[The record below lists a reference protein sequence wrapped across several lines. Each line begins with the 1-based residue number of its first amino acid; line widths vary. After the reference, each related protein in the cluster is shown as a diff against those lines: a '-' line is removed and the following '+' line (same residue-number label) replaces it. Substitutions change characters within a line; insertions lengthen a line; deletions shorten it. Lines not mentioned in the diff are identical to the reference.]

1 MVATTALALALGGV
15 FVHDFAAASWAERL
29 PAWSVAALLV
39 LAALAALASRP
50 RAARRLW
57 AAIVLAAGSFALLHL
72 VPAETAG
79 DTQQWRRDAS
89 RRLAQTVDAVGS
101 EVARL
106 EDVSSGLAAPVREQ
120 VASMPAGISSPA
132 NRTSAFALLD
142 SLARVTAKSKS
153 LRAGTAIGLQLFD
166 ARGERVAWAGWPQAV
181 SLLDQVFLSSGTELE
196 YTRTVSLYH
205 ILSHVAPCSTAAG
218 ERVATLLVDIPLEVD
233 YRVNNRFLK
242 SASLADA
249 IPRNVAARVSF
260 DYFPPTGNLPDRL
273 PRFRAQQAAARANR
287 DRMIAAARS
296 RKHATAED
304 STGAALT
311 WEDSAL
317 SYFPFSS
324 NAEAVGDVTG
334 DEDSGLEGAVLIR
347 SREGN
352 PLLHVSAVS
361 EPFTHVLE
369 ERAARRS
376 LWGKGLAIVAL
387 IALFAQCADWIGSRR
402 QPRHLAARAALFAA
416 FMVALRYGLLA
427 FGPGSQWIH
436 STLFDPSVFATPALG
451 GLMRNAF
458 DLVLTALFLVAMV
471 YGLVRI
477 ARSADGSD
485 APAPDRRPGGRWI
498 VAGSMAVAC
507 VNVVVFELAR
517 RFSSTVVVNANP
529 RLLGE
534 TMAVTDVGVIALHV
548 GIFLM
553 ITGMLLAGMFALWG
567 LFRAAGDRR
576 PARVCALGWVLVVGV
591 CALEH
596 RWEPA
601 LLSALVML
609 FVVFAPRIAHR
620 EDLVSVGIAA
630 FCLVIASSATAYI
643 YLGHDYDEL
652 RKGFVLEKSNEVT
665 NPADNWKVVILEDV
679 LGDYAERPE
688 IQQAVRSPASQD
700 IDRLAFDLW
709 AESPL
714 SLLGYS
720 CAIHVVNADDG
731 LVSEFSVDMPYRVRM
746 DEGGE
751 RTDTP
756 DRNQWAVLDLTRST
770 PQGVVR
776 FYRGILNVDEGHLY
790 EDAQNEDARTPPR
803 RLGKV
808 IIDVPFFFES
818 LELAA
823 RTGPRTPEVLRNV
836 QEGGVAPRVE
846 EPEALLLARVDR
858 DHRIVESSSEQFSV
872 GMRVD
877 GATIDRALAQAWPHV
892 RSGGSTYRVL
902 AVRMPET
909 AETLLAG
916 FLVPTPWRHLLRWS
930 TLLSLYLFFAIAL
943 IALVV
948 ALGAAPRLG
957 GVLPTLT
964 PRRLGF
970 QQKLLASFLVVALVP
985 AVILGVFSA
994 NFIKGRFVEEARSEA
1009 SYKASSARKA
1019 FVNLLH
1025 GELQFFLGRTDL
1037 SGVFNPKAPSV
1048 HDLGGDRVAMLFDDS
1063 ALPDEVPGLPV
1074 AGAVA
1079 DASTE
1084 DLVVADVNGRRYIG
1098 VFSAPLKVAGDAWIG
1113 SYYVYYARAVDG
1125 DLLAEIAEQVGAD
1138 VNIYADGQLVASS
1151 REGLLAGGFIS
1162 SSMNAS
1168 AFVEVSM
1175 LGSDRTLTTER
1186 AGSYDFQVAY
1196 LPIDRWV
1203 PADSASSGAVVAAS
1217 WGPAATRAA
1226 MGVPLL
1232 FRPESYSLEVQR
1244 ATSVV
1249 LGVFALLLAATIAL
1263 GLVVARGVFEPLRGL
1278 VAGTRRVS
1286 GGDFDV
1292 RLPER
1297 RSDEIGIV
1305 VSAFNEMTERI
1316 AGSQRALEERR
1327 RYLEAILE
1335 NIGAGVVS
1343 TDAEGRVR
1351 TVNAAAE
1358 RIAGAPSAALVG
1370 RSALELAE
1378 GTHAPAIFA
1387 LLISKG
1393 GSKDGPG
1400 GGTPPAFASGELE
1413 IQGPEKRATVKYMR
1427 TRLEAE
1433 GRHFGTVLV
1442 FEDVTELIESKK
1454 LSAWV
1459 EMARQIAHEIKNPL
1473 TPIRLSTQFMRRAYE
1488 QKPAEFDR
1496 VFREGTETILQQVD
1510 VLKRIAGEFSSYG
1523 RMQRLQ
1529 VRSHPVDPLV
1539 RHILAPYEHNAAV
1552 RLRYDNGASDAI
1564 VMADAEA
1571 VRKICANLIENA
1583 MEAMGENGA
1592 ELRVR
1597 CAEGVEGG
1605 VRVVHIVF
1613 HDSGPGLSE
1622 DAAQRLFEPYFSTKT
1637 TGTGLGLAICRT
1649 LSREMGGDVTVR
1661 NAEDGR
1667 GTEAT
1672 LTLRRGPQ

>member
-1 MVATTALALALGGV
+1 LILAATALSLALGGL
-15 FVHDFAAASWAERL
+15 FVHDLAAASWAERL
-29 PAWSVAALLV
+29 PAWAVAVLL
-39 LAALAALASRP
+39 ALAALSALAFRP
-50 RAARRLW
+50 RSARTNGLW

-72 VPAETAG
+72 VPTENPA
-79 DTQQWRRDAS
+79 DTKQWRRDAS
-89 RRLAQTVDAVGS
+89 RRLAQTVDAVGN
-101 EVARL
+101 EVSRL
-106 EDVSSGLAAPVREQ
+106 EDVSTGLAARVREHI
-120 VASMPAGISSPA
+120 ASAPAGVSSPA
-132 NRTSAFALLD
+132 DRTAAFALLD
-142 SLARVTAKSKS
+142 SLARVASKSKS
-153 LRAGTAIGLQLFD
+153 LTAGTAIGLQLFD
-166 ARGERVAWAGWPQAV
+166 TRGERIAWAGWPQSV
-181 SLLDQVFLSSGTELE
+181 SPLDQVFLTSKTELV
-196 YTRTVSLYH
+196 YTREVSLYH
-205 ILSHVAPCSTAAG
+205 ILSHVAPCSTATG
-218 ERVATLLVDIPLEVD
+218 QPVATLLIDIPLEVD

-242 SASLADA
+242 SASLADE
-249 IPRNVAARVSF
+249 IPRDVAARVSF
-260 DYFPPTGNLPDRL
+260 DYFPPTGNLSDRL
-273 PRFRAQQAAARANR
+273 PRFRAQQAEGRARR
-287 DRMIAAARS
+287 DRMIASARAHKHTAA
-296 RKHATAED
+296 AED

-311 WEDSAL
+311 WEDSVL
-317 SYFPFSS
+317 SYYPFSS
-324 NAEAVGDVTG
+324 NAEAVGEVAG
-334 DEDSGLEGAVLIR
+334 NEESGLEGAVLIR
-347 SREGN
+347 SRGGN
-352 PLLHVSAVS
+352 PLLHVTAVS

-369 ERAARRS
+369 QRAARRS
-376 LWGKGLAIVAL
+376 VWGKGLALMAL
-387 IALFAQCADWIGSRR
+387 IALFAQGAAWIGTRR
-402 QPRHLAARAALFAA
+402 QPRYTAMRAALFAA
-416 FMVALRYGLLA
+416 FMVVLRYGLLA
-427 FGPGSQWIH
+427 FAPGSLWMH

-458 DLVLTALFLVAMV
+458 DLVLTALFFVAMV

-485 APAPDRRPGGRWI
+485 APAPDRRPGGRWT

-534 TMAVTDVGVIALHV
+534 TMAVTDVGVVALHV

-553 ITGMLLAGMFALWG
+553 VTGMLLAGMFVLWG
-567 LFRAAGDRR
+567 LFRAAGERR
-576 PARVCALGWVLVVGV
+576 PALVSVIGWVLVVGV
-591 CALEH
+591 CAIER

-601 LLSALVML
+601 WLSALVML
-609 FVVFAPRIAHR
+609 VVVFVPRIAHR

-630 FCLVIASSATAYI
+630 FCLVIVSSATAYI

-652 RKGFVLEKSNEVT
+652 RKGFVLEKANEVT

-688 IQQAVRSPASQD
+688 IRQAIRSPWSQD

-720 CAIHVVNADDG
+720 CAIHVVDADDG
-731 LVSEFSVDMPYRVRM
+731 LVSEFSVDMPYRVRI

-776 FYRGILNVDEGHLY
+776 FYRGILNVDEGNVY
-790 EDAQNEDARTPPR
+790 EDSPTPARL
-803 RLGKV
+803 LGKV
-808 IIDVPFFFES
+808 IIDIPFFFES

-858 DHRIVESSSEQFSV
+858 DHRITESSSEHFSV
-872 GMRVD
+872 GMHVD
-877 GATIDRALAQAWPHV
+877 GATIDRAMAQAWPRV

-902 AVRMPET
+902 AVRMP
-909 AETLLAG
+909 ADGETLLAG
-916 FLVPTPWRHLLRWS
+916 FLVPSPWRQLLRWS
-930 TLLSLYLFFAIAL
+930 TLLSLYLFFAIVL

-994 NFIKGRFVEEARSEA
+994 NFIKGRFVEESRSEA

-1037 SGVFNPKAPSV
+1037 SGVFNPKTPAV

-1063 ALPDEVPGLPV
+1063 AMPDDVPGLPV

-1079 DASTE
+1079 GASTE
-1084 DLVVADVNGRRYIG
+1084 DLIVADVNGRRYIG

-1113 SYYVYYARAVDG
+1113 SYYLYYARAIDG
-1125 DLLAEIAEQVGAD
+1125 DLLAEIAEQVGSD
-1138 VNIYADGQLVASS
+1138 VNVYADGQLVASS

-1175 LGSDRTLTTER
+1175 LGSDRMLTTER

-1203 PADSASSGAVVAAS
+1203 PVDSSASPGANAATS

-1286 GGDFDV
+1286 SGDFDV

-1305 VSAFNEMTERI
+1305 VSAFNEMTEKI

-1358 RIAGAPSAALVG
+1358 RIVGAPSAALVG
-1370 RSALELAE
+1370 RTAFELAT
-1378 GTHAPAIFA
+1378 GAHAPAIFA
-1387 LLISKG
+1387 LLTSDG
-1393 GSKDGPG
+1393 GPG
-1400 GGTPPAFASGELE
+1400 GGTSPAFASGEFG
-1413 IQGPEKRATVKYMR
+1413 IQGPEKPATVKYMR

-1488 QKPAEFDR
+1488 QRPAEFDR
-1496 VFREGTETILQQVD
+1496 VFREGTDTILQQVD

-1523 RMQRLQ
+1523 RMQRLH
-1529 VRSHPVDPLV
+1529 VKAHPVDPLV
-1539 RHILAPYEHNAAV
+1539 RHILAPYEHNTAV
-1552 RLRYDNGASDAI
+1552 HLRYENGASDAI

-1597 CAEGVEGG
+1597 CAEGVENG

-1661 NAEDGR
+1661 TATDGG

-1672 LTLRRGPQ
+1672 LTLRRG

>member
-1 MVATTALALALGGV
+1 MAALALALGV
-15 FVHDFAAASWAERL
+15 LFVHDLATASWAQRL
-29 PAWSVAALLV
+29 PAWSAGALLA
-39 LAALAALASRP
+39 LAALAAFVSRPHSTRRAGLWVAIALAS
-50 RAARRLW
+50 A
-57 AAIVLAAGSFALLHL
+57 SFALLHL
-72 VPAETAG
+72 VPAESPTHAEE
-79 DTQQWRRDAS
+79 WRRDAS
-89 RRLAQTVDAVGS
+89 RRLAETLNAVGD

-106 EDVSSGLAAPVREQ
+106 ESVSSGLAVRVREY
-120 VASMPAGISSPA
+120 VASTPAGVSSSD
-132 NRTSAFALLD
+132 RTAAFALLD
-142 SLARVTAKSKS
+142 SLAQVTSKGKS
-153 LRAGTAIGLQLFD
+153 LTAGTAIGLQLFD
-166 ARGERVAWAGWPQAV
+166 ARGERIAWAGWPQSV
-181 SLLDQVFLSSGTELE
+181 SLLDQLFLASGSELV
-196 YTRTVSLYH
+196 YTRAVSLYH
-205 ILSHVAPCSTAAG
+205 ILSHVAPCSTATGVRA
-218 ERVATLLVDIPLEVD
+218 ATLLVDIPLEVD

-242 SASLADA
+242 SASLADE
-249 IPRNVAARVSF
+249 IPRDVAARVSF

-273 PRFRAQQAAARANR
+273 PRFRAQQAEARAR
-287 DRMIAAARS
+287 YEQMIASART
-296 RKHATAED
+296 RKHASASIGD
-304 STGAALT
+304 SAGVALT
-311 WEDSAL
+311 WEDSVL

-324 NAEAVGDVTG
+324 NAEATGDVVG
-334 DEDSGLEGAVLIR
+334 SEESGLQGAVLIR
-347 SREGN
+347 SRGGN

-361 EPFTHVLE
+361 EPFTHVVE
-369 ERAARRS
+369 QRATRRAV
-376 LWGKGLAIVAL
+376 WGKCLALLAL
-387 IALFAQCADWIGSRR
+387 IALFAQGARWIGARR
-402 QPRHLAARAALFAA
+402 EPRYTAARAALFVA

-427 FGPGSQWIH
+427 FAPGSRWAH

-458 DLVLTALFLVAMV
+458 DLVLTAFFFVVIV

-477 ARSADGSD
+477 ARGSEGSD

-498 VAGSMAVAC
+498 VAGSLAVAC

-534 TMAVTDVGVIALHV
+534 TMAVTEVGVVALHV

-576 PARVCALGWVLVVGV
+576 TAVVSALGWVLVVGV
-591 CALEH
+591 CALQH

-609 FVVFAPRIAHR
+609 FVLFAPRIAHR

-630 FCLVIASSATAYI
+630 FCLVIVTSATAYI

-688 IQQAVRSPASQD
+688 IRQAIRSPSSQD
-700 IDRLAFDLW
+700 IERLAFDLW

-731 LVSEFSVDMPYRVRM
+731 LVSEFSVDMPYRVRIG
-746 DEGGE
+746 EGGE

-776 FYRGILNVDEGHLY
+776 FYRGILNVDESDAY
-790 EDAQNEDARTPPR
+790 EDADTPLR
-803 RLGKV
+803 LLGKV
-808 IIDVPFFFES
+808 IVDIPFFFES

-858 DHRIVESSSEQFSV
+858 DHRIIESSSEQFAV
-872 GMRVD
+872 GTHV
-877 GATIDRALAQAWPHV
+877 GSATIDRALAQAWPLV
-892 RSGGSTYRVL
+892 RSGGRTYRVA
-902 AVRMPET
+902 AVRMPT
-909 AETLLAG
+909 AGETLLAG
-916 FLVPTPWRHLLRWS
+916 FLVPSPSRHLLRWS

-943 IALVV
+943 LVV
-948 ALGAAPRLG
+948 LVALSAAPRLG
-957 GVLPTLT
+957 RVLPTLT
-964 PRRLGF
+964 PKRLGF
-970 QQKLLASFLVVALVP
+970 QQKLLGSFLVVALVP

-994 NFIKGRFVEEARSEA
+994 NFIKSRFVEESRGEA
-1009 SYKASSARKA
+1009 SYKAASARKA

-1037 SGVFNPKAPSV
+1037 SELFNPKAAAV
-1048 HDLGGDRVAMLFDDS
+1048 HDLGGDRVALLFDD
-1063 ALPDEVPGLPV
+1063 AAMADDVPGLPV

-1084 DLVVADVNGRRYIG
+1084 DLVVADVNGTRYIG
-1098 VFSAPLKVAGDAWIG
+1098 VFSAPLKVAGDGWIG
-1113 SYYVYYARAVDG
+1113 SYYVYYARAIG
-1125 DLLAEIAEQVGAD
+1125 ADLLAEIAEQVGAD
-1138 VNIYADGQLVASS
+1138 VNVYTDGQLVASS

-1175 LGSDRTLTTER
+1175 LGSDRVLTTER

-1203 PADSASSGAVVAAS
+1203 RADTAVVSPGAAAAS

-1286 GGDFDV
+1286 RGDFDV
-1292 RLPER
+1292 RLPETPLR
-1297 RSDEIGIV
+1297 RDRHRGERLQRNDRKDRRVAARAGGTATLPRSDPGEHRRRRGQHRRGG
-1305 VSAFNEMTERI
+1305 A
-1316 AGSQRALEERR
+1316 RAHRERR
-1327 RYLEAILE
+1327 RRAHRRRAVDRR
-1335 NIGAGVVS
+1335 G
-1343 TDAEGRVR
+1343 
-1351 TVNAAAE
+1351 
-1358 RIAGAPSAALVG
+1358 
-1370 RSALELAE
+1370 
-1378 GTHAPAIFA
+1378 GTHR
-1387 LLISKG
+1387 G
-1393 GSKDGPG
+1393 
-1400 GGTPPAFASGELE
+1400 
-1413 IQGPEKRATVKYMR
+1413 RARRRR
-1427 TRLEAE
+1427 TR
-1433 GRHFGTVLV
+1433 
-1442 FEDVTELIESKK
+1442 
-1454 LSAWV
+1454 
-1459 EMARQIAHEIKNPL
+1459 ARDL
-1473 TPIRLSTQFMRRAYE
+1473 RA
-1488 QKPAEFDR
+1488 
-1496 VFREGTETILQQVD
+1496 
-1510 VLKRIAGEFSSYG
+1510 AG
-1523 RMQRLQ
+1523 
-1529 VRSHPVDPLV
+1529 
-1539 RHILAPYEHNAAV
+1539 
-1552 RLRYDNGASDAI
+1552 
-1564 VMADAEA
+1564 
-1571 VRKICANLIENA
+1571 
-1583 MEAMGENGA
+1583 
-1592 ELRVR
+1592 
-1597 CAEGVEGG
+1597 
-1605 VRVVHIVF
+1605 
-1613 HDSGPGLSE
+1613 
-1622 DAAQRLFEPYFSTKT
+1622 
-1637 TGTGLGLAICRT
+1637 
-1649 LSREMGGDVTVR
+1649 SR
-1661 NAEDGR
+1661 
-1667 GTEAT
+1667 
-1672 LTLRRGPQ
+1672 

>member
-1 MVATTALALALGGV
+1 MRTSPFTLIASTAALALALGLL
-15 FVHDFAAASWAERL
+15 FVRDLAAAPWAQRV
-29 PAWSVAALLV
+29 PAWPVAALLA
-39 LAALAALASRP
+39 LSALAAV
-50 RAARRLW
+50 AARARTARCAGLW
-57 AAIVLAAGSFALLHL
+57 AAIGLAAVSFAFFHL
-72 VPAETAG
+72 APAG
-79 DTQQWRRDAS
+79 DAAPDKGWRRDAG
-89 RRLAQTVDAVGS
+89 RRLAETLSAVGE
-101 EVARL
+101 EVARR
-106 EDVSSGLAAPVREQ
+106 EGVSSGLAASVQRY
-120 VASMPAGISSPA
+120 VASAAGDATAMGDRSA
-132 NRTSAFALLD
+132 AFALLD
-142 SLARVTAKSKS
+142 SLAQVTAKDGS
-153 LRAGTAIGLQLFD
+153 LTSGTAIGLQLFD
-166 ARGERVAWAGWPQAV
+166 ADGERVAWAGWPQAV
-181 SLLDQVFLSSGTELE
+181 STLDRMFLAGGAELV
-196 YTRTVSLYH
+196 YTRSVSLYH
-205 ILSHVAPCSTAAG
+205 ILSHVAPCSSSTG
-218 ERVATLLVDIPLEVD
+218 RRVGTVLVDIPLEVD

-242 SASLADA
+242 SASLADE
-249 IPRNVAARVSF
+249 IPSDVAARVTF

-273 PRFRAQQAAARANR
+273 PRLRAQQAEAKAKRE
-287 DRMIAAARS
+287 RMIASAREGA
-296 RKHATAED
+296 RAPAATAD
-304 STGAALT
+304 SAAAALT
-311 WEDSAL
+311 WEDSVL
-317 SYFPFSS
+317 TYFAFPS
-324 NAEAVGDVTG
+324 NTEAVAEIVG
-334 DEDSGLEGAVLIR
+334 DEASGLQGAVVIR
-347 SREGN
+347 SRAGN
-352 PLLHVSAVS
+352 PLLHVSAAS
-361 EPFTHVLE
+361 EPAAHVAE
-369 ERAARRS
+369 QSAIRRS
-376 LWGKGLAIVAL
+376 AWGKSLALMAL
-387 IALFAQCADWIGSRR
+387 IALFAQAAAWLGAGRAPRR
-402 QPRHLAARAALFAA
+402 AAARAGLFVA
-416 FMVALRYGLLA
+416 FMVSLRYGLLA
-427 FGPGSQWIH
+427 FAPTSRWLH

-451 GLMRNAF
+451 GLMRSAF
-458 DLVLTALFLVAMV
+458 DLVVTAVFFVATL

-477 ARSADGSD
+477 ARDTGAGAA
-485 APAPDRRPGGRWI
+485 APERRPGGRWL

-507 VNVVVFELAR
+507 VNVVVFEAVR
-517 RFSSTVVVNANP
+517 RFTGTVVVNANP

-534 TMAVTDVGVIALHV
+534 TMAITDVGVVTLHV

-567 LFRAAGDRR
+567 LFRLAGERR
-576 PARVCALGWVLVVGV
+576 PAVVSVIGWALVVGV
-591 CALEH
+591 CAIER
-596 RWEPA
+596 RWEPT

-609 FVVFAPRIAHR
+609 FVVYAPRITHR

-630 FCLVIASSATAYI
+630 FGFVIVGSATS
-643 YLGHDYDEL
+643 YLYLSHDYDEL
-652 RKGFVLEKSNEVT
+652 RKGFVLEKSNEVA

-688 IQQAVRSPASQD
+688 IRQAIRSPSSQD
-700 IDRLAFDLW
+700 IERLAFDLW

-720 CAIHVVNADDG
+720 CAIHVVNADDSR
-731 LVSEFSVDMPYRVRM
+731 VSEFSVDMPYRVRIE
-746 DEGGE
+746 EGGE

-756 DRNQWAVLDLTRST
+756 DRDEWAVLDLTRST

-776 FYRGILNVDEGHLY
+776 FYRGILNVDESDVY
-790 EDAQNEDARTPPR
+790 ADTRTPPR
-803 RLGKV
+803 LLGKV
-808 IIDVPFFFES
+808 IVDVPFFFES

-846 EPEALLLARVDR
+846 EPEALLLARVGR
-858 DHRIVESSSEQFSV
+858 DHRIIESSSEQLAV
-872 GMRVD
+872 GTRVSE
-877 GATIDRALAQAWPHV
+877 GTIERALAQAWPLL
-892 RSGGSTYRVL
+892 RSEGRTYRVVAL
-902 AVRMPET
+902 RPAGSS
-909 AETLLAG
+909 ETLLAG
-916 FLVPTPWRHLLRWS
+916 FMVPSPARHLLRWS
-930 TLLSLYLFFAIAL
+930 TLLSLYSFFGIVLLGAVI
-943 IALVV
+943 
-948 ALGAAPRLG
+948 ALGAVPRLRPA
-957 GVLPTLT
+957 LPTLT
-964 PRRLGF
+964 PKQLGF

-985 AVILGVFSA
+985 AVILGLFSVD
-994 NFIKGRFVEEARSEA
+994 FIKGRFVEESRREA

-1037 SGVFNPKAPSV
+1037 SSVFTPKASAV
-1048 HDLGGDRVAMLFDDS
+1048 HDLGGDRVAMLFDDAS
-1063 ALPDEVPGLPV
+1063 ASDEAPRVPV
-1074 AGAVA
+1074 AGSVSG
-1079 DASTE
+1079 ASTE
-1084 DLVVADVNGRRYIG
+1084 DLVVTDVDGRRYIG
-1098 VFSAPLKVAGDAWIG
+1098 VFSAPLKLVDEGWIG
-1113 SYYVYYARAVDG
+1113 SYYLYYARAIDA
-1125 DLLAEIAEQVGAD
+1125 DLLGEIAEQVGAD
-1138 VNIYADGQLVASS
+1138 VNVYADGHLVASS

-1175 LGSDRTLTTER
+1175 LGSDRMLTTER

-1196 LPIDRWV
+1196 LPVDRWAR
-1203 PADSASSGAVVAAS
+1203 ADTSAS

-1226 MGVPLL
+1226 MGIPLL

-1244 ATSVV
+1244 ATSVL

-1263 GLVVARGVFEPLRGL
+1263 GLLVARGVFEPLRGL

-1286 GGDFDV
+1286 RGDFDV

-1305 VSAFNEMTERI
+1305 VSAFNEMTEKI

-1327 RYLEAILE
+1327 RYVEAILE
-1335 NIGAGVVS
+1335 NIGAGVIS
-1343 TDAEGRVR
+1343 TDADGLVR

-1358 RIAGAPSAALVG
+1358 RIVGAPAAALAG
-1370 RSALELAE
+1370 RPALELA
-1378 GTHAPAIFA
+1378 GGAHAPAIFT
-1387 LLISKG
+1387 LLLPDAG
-1393 GSKDGPG
+1393 GREAF
-1400 GGTPPAFASGELE
+1400 TPGELE
-1413 IQGPEKRATVKYMR
+1413 IPGPERRATVKYMR

-1488 QKPAEFDR
+1488 QKPAEFER
-1496 VFREGTETILQQVD
+1496 VFREGTDTILQQVD

-1523 RMQRLQ
+1523 RMQRLH
-1529 VRSHPVDPLV
+1529 VRAHPVDPMV

-1552 RLRYDNGASDAI
+1552 RLRYENGAADA
-1564 VMADAEA
+1564 VVLADAEA

-1597 CAEGVEGG
+1597 CAEAEENG

-1613 HDSGPGLSE
+1613 RDSGPGLSA

-1649 LSREMGGDVTVR
+1649 LSREMGGDVTVK

-1672 LTLRRGPQ
+1672 LTLRRVLP